1 MMKLLLS
8 LTLIWALSNTAGA
21 LDCET
26 CTDQSCSS
34 IMVQTCPSGTMC
46 VTAAIQVIG
55 TGGQYPQ
62 TVKACAP
69 TSICPVTGNQT
80 FSVNL
85 GMTAALV
92 SASCCNKDNCNS
104 ANLTYPVL
112 PEANSLQCYTCQPMT
127 FDCSVPTQCT
137 GTQDHCIAVDV
148 SIGSTTYPAY
158 GCASANLLEAAG
170 GLESL
175 STVMELNV
183 NITSQPTSCNTTLCN
198 KLPALNTTTVAPTA
212 TTDDAC
218 CIRLGMINLLIG
230 LLIFTFY

>member
-1 MMKLLLS
+1 MKLLLS

-26 CTDQSCSS
+26 CSDQTCSS
-34 IMVQTCPSGTMC
+34 AMVQTCPSGTMC
-46 VTAAIQVIG
+46 VTAAIQAIG
-55 TGGQYPQ
+55 TGGQYSQ
-62 TVKACAP
+62 IVKACAP
-69 TSICPVTGNQT
+69 PSICPATGNQT

-104 ANLTYPVL
+104 AKLPYPVL
-112 PEANSLQCYTCQPMT
+112 PDANSLQCYTCQPMT
-127 FDCSVPTQCT
+127 FNCSIPTQCT
-137 GTQDHCIAVDV
+137 GTQDRCIAVTV

-158 GCASANLLEAAG
+158 GCASANLQVAADA
-170 GLESL
+170 LESL
-175 STVMELNV
+175 STLMELNV
-183 NITSQPTSCNTTLCN
+183 NITIQPTFCNTTLCN
-198 KLPALNTTTVAPTA
+198 KLPALNTTTVPPTT

-218 CIRLGMINLLIG
+218 CIRQGMINLLIG